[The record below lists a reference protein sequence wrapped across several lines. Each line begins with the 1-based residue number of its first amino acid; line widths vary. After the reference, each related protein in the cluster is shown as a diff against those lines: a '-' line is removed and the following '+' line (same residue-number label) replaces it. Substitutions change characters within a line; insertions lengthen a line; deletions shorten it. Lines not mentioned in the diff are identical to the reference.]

1 MKIFQIAFGICHWN
15 ATVQHPT
22 LESTEELY
30 APDIVFVEA
39 PDYVREGWGYNETAE
54 GDERII
60 EPTPPEGWRYD
71 RETGTFYPDPDY
83 VPSTPAPDPEEM
95 EQALTL
101 GVQTLETDS

>member
-1 MKIFQIAFGICHWN
+1 MKIIQTLGCFCHWD
-15 ATVQHPT
+15 ATLVHT
-22 LESTEELY
+22 SLELTEGLY

-39 PDYVREGWGYNETAE
+39 PDYVCEGWGFDETAE
-54 GDERII
+54 GDERFI
-60 EPTPPEGWRYD
+60 EPTPPEGWLYD